1 MERMQALAT
10 NLQVEKHYKENALVQ
25 RCTHL
30 KKCADYLIEQIEN
43 QCTNGLYIG
52 EIIAETREI
61 EKTFYE
67 LQSVEGKLMML
78 DYLKKEQE

>member
-1 MERMQALAT
+1 MNKAEQLAT
-10 NLQVEKHYKENALVQ
+10 SLQVEKHYKENALVQ
-25 RCTHL
+25 RCMHL

-43 QCTNGLYIG
+43 KTTNGLYVG
-52 EIIAETREI
+52 EIVAETKEI

-78 DYLKKEQE
+78 NYLEEEK

>member
-1 MERMQALAT
+1 MEKMQALAT

-25 RCTHL
+25 RCMHL
-30 KKCADYLIEQIEN
+30 KKCAGYLIEQIEN
-43 QCTNGLYIG
+43 QCANGLYIG

-67 LQSVEGKLMML
+67 WQAVEGKLKLL
-78 DYLKKEQE
+78 DDLEEEK